1 MVVYKPKNKT
11 SSITEQNMVNNC
23 GCNHNDHHESE
34 YHHHEHHHDHCP
46 CPPKPCPQDAV
57 ITIEVDGS
65 PEIDTDVLYGPPGKD
80 GKINGYN
87 EVEIIGGKNI
97 DVVTKGGCGCH
108 KNEIIINS
116 TTFINDIDAEPC
128 CDCEECSCFE
138 QAKPNSCWKIVH
150 NLNKYPSV
158 TVVNEYGT
166 EIICEVQYISKNE
179 VHLRFNGRFRGK
191 AYLN

>member
-11 SSITEQNMVNNC
+11 SSNVEQENTIINNC
-23 GCNHNDHHESE
+23 KCDNHN
-34 YHHHEHHHDHCP
+34 HHEHHNDHCP
-46 CPPKPCPQDAV
+46 CPPRPCPQEAE

-65 PEIDTDVLYGPPGKD
+65 AEVNMDVLYGPPGKD

-87 EVEIIGGKNI
+87 EVEIVGGKNI
-97 DVVTKGGCGCH
+97 EVISKGDNECH
-108 KNEIIINS
+108 NNEIIINS

-128 CDCEECSCFE
+128 CDCEECTCFE
-138 QAKPNSCWKIVH
+138 QAKPNSCWKIIH

-166 EIICEVQYISKNE
+166 EIICEVQYISENE
-179 VHLRFNGRFRGK
+179 VHLRFNGKFRGK

>member
-11 SSITEQNMVNNC
+11 SSNVEQNIVNSC
-23 GCNHNDHHESE
+23 DCNHQNHKDI
-34 YHHHEHHHDHCP
+34 DNCQCP

-97 DVVTKGGCGCH
+97 DVVTKGDCGCH

-128 CDCEECSCFE
+128 CDCEECTCFE

-179 VHLRFNGRFRGK
+179 IHLRFNGRFRGK